1 MCLESL
7 IYQFLILIFFNWP
20 KRAYQKKNIVLT
32 QAADLDKDC
41 KSKNPNF
48 LFCESFGSYT
58 GGLHQIYNNLLTF
71 SQILNLLSFDINGDS
86 ILFCTI
92 LCITTFHAKF
102 SNIAV

>member
-7 IYQFLILIFFNWP
+7 IYQFLIFFQLAKKNIL
-20 KRAYQKKNIVLT
+20 KKNIVLT

-41 KSKNPNF
+41 KSEHPNF

-71 SQILNLLSFDINGDS
+71 SQILNLLSFDINGAS
-86 ILFCTI
+86 
-92 LCITTFHAKF
+92 
-102 SNIAV
+102 